1 MRRQAVQPGNVHA
14 RAGLPGLATACA
26 MALMAPAMD
35 AAAWDLRQVRLV
47 EADLVAAPVLGP
59 RGPVCSAYDET
70 VCADVSA
77 FYQPNKNRLAR
88 FGLIAT
94 MTTAAS
100 PAWGLRLQFTEGLRA
115 PKATLEPRL
124 VVGLIVSRTL
134 RSQRT
139 LTLEAYSS
147 LGGDVVHRPCVDA
160 YDRQYHCATLTAWEG
175 TAGQSIRTRDVGF
188 RLAWRF

>member
-1 MRRQAVQPGNVHA
+1 
-14 RAGLPGLATACA
+14 

-59 RGPVCSAYDET
+59 QGTVCSAYDET
-70 VCADVSA
+70 VCADVSG

-88 FGLIAT
+88 FALIAS
-94 MTTAAS
+94 MG

-160 YDRQYHCATLTAWEG
+160 YDRQYHCATLTAWEDS
-175 TAGQSIRTRDVGF
+175 AGHRIRTRDVGF